1 MFDPLKWGTL
11 KVGDTVLEKIKSVM
25 KSWVMPGNVGLLV
38 VLGFRR
44 ELHDR
49 QVRKQLKLASD
60 EATHAR
66 TEAIMTGK
74 EAIAAELYNHKEAMQ
89 ASDKLLKAHQ
99 ASHKAAIAA
108 ERANHKKA
116 MKASEKLLKASVN
129 LLKAHVASSDK
140 LLKAHEASHKEA
152 MQASE
157 KRLNAHEASHKEA
170 MQASEKLLNAH
181 VSSGEKLVKAHVAS
195 SDKLVKAHEVSSD
208 KLSASL
214 KEVSDAKLAVAKQNT
229 EANVASA
236 AHMSS
241 MVDQMSSLMAAEQ
254 ESRSQSAATPRLLG
268 QRTGIV
274 TTTNTQTLRTRKSFS
289 QIYHVESVAG
299 GSPHLRASPLTPLA
313 PSAGSNASGSHANAS
328 PMSCSSSQNSGEN

>member
-157 KRLNAHEASHKEA
+157 K
-170 MQASEKLLNAH
+170 LLNAH

-268 QRTGIV
+268 QRTGSV
-274 TTTNTQTLRTRKSFS
+274 TTTDTQTLRTRKSFS

>member
-1 MFDPLKWGTL
+1 MFDPLKCGTL

-25 KSWVMPGNVGLLV
+25 KSWVMPGNVMPGNVGLLV

-89 ASDKLLKAHQ
+89 ASDKLLKAHE
-99 ASHKAAIAA
+99 ASHKAAIAV
-108 ERANHKKA
+108 ERANHKEA

-140 LLKAHEASHKEA
+140 LLK
-152 MQASE
+152 
-157 KRLNAHEASHKEA
+157 AHEASHKEA

-268 QRTGIV
+268 QRTGSV
-274 TTTNTQTLRTRKSFS
+274 TTTDTQTLRTRKSFS